1 MVKLLWLRCK
11 RNFSGARVK
20 CGGANEYM
28 DKSALGRG
36 CSIRPWEG
44 GILGSWKK
52 EQWRQCSSNGWAGHR
67 WSDNEEDVV
76 RV

>member
-1 MVKLLWLRCK
+1 MVKLLWVRCK

-44 GILGSWKK
+44 GILDSCKN
-52 EQWRQCSSNGWAGHR
+52 R
-67 WSDNEEDVV
+67 NEG
-76 RV
+76 RVGLTDELGADGVTTRKM

>member
-44 GILGSWKK
+44 GILGS
-52 EQWRQCSSNGWAGHR
+52 
-67 WSDNEEDVV
+67 
-76 RV
+76 